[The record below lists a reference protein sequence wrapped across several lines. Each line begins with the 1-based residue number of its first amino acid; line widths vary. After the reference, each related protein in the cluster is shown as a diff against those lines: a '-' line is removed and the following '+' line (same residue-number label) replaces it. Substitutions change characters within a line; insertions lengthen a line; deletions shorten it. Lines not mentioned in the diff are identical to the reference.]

1 MSTASLRYTVN
12 SLIKS
17 KKICKIKGMA
27 IESHLCIVHATAT
40 KTMNNIYEQPSYL
53 LVSLAMYYSVSI
65 CLLVLIE
72 LNIISNI

>member
-1 MSTASLRYTVN
+1 
-12 SLIKS
+12 
-17 KKICKIKGMA
+17 MA
-27 IESHLCIVHATAT
+27 IESHLCIVHAAAT